1 MGIYIYTSAAE
12 IINPFE
18 MCNQTIS
25 WFDERN
31 AASNGGASVRF
42 VKSRR
47 SMRRVH
53 VRKRVRSR
61 SQYAVSK
68 IRLNDESKSNVAYR
82 SPAHSLSLFP
92 SLSPANS
99 LVFAETFADATSQTL
114 AHPES
119 FQAN

>member
-1 MGIYIYTSAAE
+1 
-12 IINPFE
+12 
-18 MCNQTIS
+18 
-25 WFDERN
+25 
-31 AASNGGASVRF
+31 
-42 VKSRR
+42 
-47 SMRRVH
+47 MRRVH

-61 SQYAVSK
+61 SQYAVLK
-68 IRLNDESKSNVAYR
+68 IRLNDESAAKSNVAYR
-82 SPAHSLSLFP
+82 KRALQLIL